1 MISCTCPVL
10 HLTYFIFSSL
20 QVPKW
25 SEASHASLGAKLFQ
39 LHNPKRYPTACYAL
53 LCLYRCV
60 VRWQKP
66 LYTEINT
73 RVSKHRVPLCWV
85 FRLFEFGT
93 GILIHILDLSYEL
106 IHIYLLVYVRWWNNV
121 TLPLLSHLL
130 GARLS
135 VNMVKINHTIQVDL
149 HFCTLLPS
157 FGWKLCPTSDS
168 LRLHNCSS

>member
-1 MISCTCPVL
+1 MISCTCPML

-39 LHNPKRYPTACYAL
+39 LHNPKCYPAACYAL
-53 LCLYRCV
+53 LCLYHSV

-73 RVSKHRVPLCWV
+73 RVSKHRAPLYWV
-85 FRLFEFGT
+85 FRLFEFGA

-106 IHIYLLVYVRWWNNV
+106 IHICQLACLRWWNDV
-121 TLPLLSHLL
+121 TLPLLSHML
-130 GARLS
+130 GASLC
-135 VNMVKINHTIQVDL
+135 VNTVKINHTIQEDL
-149 HFCTLLPS
+149 HFCTLLAPL
-157 FGWKLCPTSDS
+157 GWKLSPTSDS
-168 LRLHNCSS
+168 LRLHNRSS